1 MYSETNKEVIE
12 NAVVAT
18 FILEIDDYFYKFLIT
33 DMIKFDMDA
42 IPPFGISP
50 GIKMTQA
57 DADFQY
63 GGTYVLVFLLLFG
76 AGSLSVG
83 WCSITEKKGNE
94 KTAMFWGSVLG
105 FVLPLVYFT
114 VRFQIQLNKAWKRP
128 KVVYNGEV
136 LEVKEFKPDEYH
148 KYTREPQKS
157 TSALA
162 ELKTNIQKLEGLLA
176 KAKEEVAI
184 QEKHEDE
191 GIPSA
196 EVDKKLPEIRSQQSL
211 SNKTVPIIP

>member
-1 MYSETNKEVIE
+1 
-12 NAVVAT
+12 
-18 FILEIDDYFYKFLIT
+18 
-33 DMIKFDMDA
+33 
-42 IPPFGISP
+42 
-50 GIKMTQA
+50 MTQA

-76 AGSLSVG
+76 SGSLSVG

-128 KVVYNGEV
+128 KVGEG
-136 LEVKEFKPDEYH
+136 EDMDVKKFEPDEYYD
-148 KYTREPQKS
+148 YTREPQKS
-157 TSALA
+157 TSPLA

-184 QEKHEDE
+184 REKHEDG

-196 EVDKKLPEIRSQQSL
+196 EVHKKLSEIRSQQSL

>member
-1 MYSETNKEVIE
+1 MQSPNKRSIQLLPEHIIDQIKAGEVIERPSTLIKEIIE

-18 FILEIDDYFYKFLIT
+18 FILEIDDYFYKYLIT

-50 GIKMTQA
+50 GIEMTQG

-63 GGTYVLVFLLLFG
+63 GGTYILVLLLLSG
-76 AGSLSVG
+76 AVSLSVG

-128 KVVYNGEV
+128 KVVGEHV
-136 LEVKEFKPDEYH
+136 
-148 KYTREPQKS
+148 Q
-157 TSALA
+157 
-162 ELKTNIQKLEGLLA
+162 
-176 KAKEEVAI
+176 
-184 QEKHEDE
+184 
-191 GIPSA
+191 PS
-196 EVDKKLPEIRSQQSL
+196 
-211 SNKTVPIIP
+211 IIT